1 MRRVAL
7 GQHIAERDDPV
18 AALEHGRSLSRV
30 AEQAPRRSPRS
41 LADHHHVDFAAVRH
55 AVARHAETKI
65 AGSLGICVAL
75 RPTVER
81 KTDIIDHVDGE
92 NMIADA
98 EPRMAGIRDAGHSP
112 AENQCG
118 KSPERRPTA
127 ERGRKPVPKQQ
138 RADSQYD
145 QRDVENDDEYDR
157 GPDVAQQLA
166 GLGGVRRK
174 KIREHV
180 HRDDRPAEQIQ
191 QHDLERAENHQR
203 KRTKHQQPGPLQRH
217 GEQQIDSSRHQ

>member
-1 MRRVAL
+1 
-7 GQHIAERDDPV
+7 
-18 AALEHGRSLSRV
+18 
-30 AEQAPRRSPRS
+30 
-41 LADHHHVDFAAVRH
+41 
-55 AVARHAETKI
+55 
-65 AGSLGICVAL
+65 
-75 RPTVER
+75 
-81 KTDIIDHVDGE
+81 
-92 NMIADA
+92 MIADT

-157 GPDVAQQLA
+157 RPDVAQQLA

-174 KIREHV
+174 EIREHV

-203 KRTKHQQPGPLQRH
+203 KRTEHQQPGPLQRH

>member
-180 HRDDRPAEQIQ
+180 HRDDRPSE
-191 QHDLERAENHQR
+191 
-203 KRTKHQQPGPLQRH
+203 
-217 GEQQIDSSRHQ
+217 